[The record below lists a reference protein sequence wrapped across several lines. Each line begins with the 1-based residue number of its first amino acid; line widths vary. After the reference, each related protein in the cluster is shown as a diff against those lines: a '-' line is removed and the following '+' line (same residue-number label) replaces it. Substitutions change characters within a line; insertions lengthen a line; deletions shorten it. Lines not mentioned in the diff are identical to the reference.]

1 MNYKKLLAAMI
12 MFTST
17 AAHANIICPSTIKAG
32 SPLVVNNIKI
42 VNGSTSPMNINRVLT
57 VIGNIDGK
65 SLGFLGPYVTTLSP
79 IFTVPAAT
87 LTTVQYGS
95 CPSCSYIQ
103 STATTIPVNNFTV
116 MSSIPASM
124 AGNIAVVS
132 VAIMDTN
139 SITTTLGACT
149 VTVTN

>member
-1 MNYKKLLAAMI
+1 MI

-17 AAHANIICPSTIKAG
+17 VANANITCPSTVKAG

-42 VNGSTSPMNINRVLT
+42 VNSSTSPMNINRVLT

-79 IFTVPAAT
+79 ILIVPAAT
-87 LTTVQYGS
+87 IQTQQYCPQCGSYSYTT
-95 CPSCSYIQ
+95 PTI
-103 STATTIPVNNFTV
+103 IPVDNFTV
-116 MSSIPASM
+116 MSSIPESM

-149 VTVTN
+149 TTVTN

>member
-1 MNYKKLLAAMI
+1 MTFKKLLAAMI

-17 AAHANIICPSTIKAG
+17 VANANITCPSTVKAG

-42 VNGSTSPMNINRVLT
+42 VNGSSSPMNINRVLT

-87 LTTVQYGS
+87 LTTVKCGNF
-95 CPSCSYIQ
+95 CSYVQ
-103 STATTIPVNNFTV
+103 SVETTIPVNNFIV
-116 MSSIPASM
+116 MSSIPESM

-139 SITTTLGACT
+139 SIPTVLGACT
-149 VTVTN
+149 TTVTN

>member
-1 MNYKKLLAAMI
+1 

-17 AAHANIICPSTIKAG
+17 VANADITCPSTVKAG

-42 VNGSTSPMNINRVLT
+42 VNSSNSPMNINRVLT

-79 IFTVPAAT
+79 ILIVPAAT
-87 LTTVQYGS
+87 LETVQYGS

-103 STATTIPVNNFTV
+103 STATTMPVNNFTV
-116 MSSIPASM
+116 LASIPESM

-139 SITTTLGACT
+139 SITTVLGACT
-149 VTVTN
+149 TTVTN

>member
-1 MNYKKLLAAMI
+1 MTYKKILAAMI

-17 AAHANIICPSTIKAG
+17 VANANITCPSTVKAG

-42 VNGSTSPMNINRVLT
+42 VNRSNSPMNINRVLT

-65 SLGFLGPYVTTLSP
+65 SLGFLGPYVTNY

-87 LTTVQYGS
+87 ITTVKYGS
-95 CPSCSYIQ
+95 CPECSYNQPTDTI
-103 STATTIPVNNFTV
+103 IPVNNFTV
-116 MSSIPASM
+116 MNSIPESM
-124 AGNIAVVS
+124 AGSIAVVS

-139 SITTTLGACT
+139 SIATTLGTCT
-149 VTVTN
+149 TTVTN